1 MDPLFK
7 FFEVHGAIFTLQI
20 KYIQLLI
27 KYEGKKIYRTVRNE
41 KLQPINVFIFS
52 RNLETDKWLK
62 PITIY
67 RELIDNCINL

>member
-1 MDPLFK
+1 MREK
-7 FFEVHGAIFTLQI
+7 NIS
-20 KYIQLLI
+20 
-27 KYEGKKIYRTVRNE
+27 VRNE

-67 RELIDNCINL
+67 RQLIDNCINL

>member
-27 KYEGKKIYRTVRNE
+27 KYEGKKYI
-41 KLQPINVFIFS
+41 
-52 RNLETDKWLK
+52 
-62 PITIY
+62 
-67 RELIDNCINL
+67 ELSEMKSYNQ